1 MATDP
6 QPHLTAAQRAMLRDA
21 TRIQKRKER
30 RQQHQADAYRATPD
44 EREDEDQ

>member
-1 MATDP
+1 MTANP
-6 QPHLTAAQRAMLRDA
+6 QPHLTAAQLRMLRDA

-30 RQQHQADAYRATPD
+30 RQQHQQDAYRATHD

>member
-1 MATDP
+1 MTADP

-21 TRIQKRKER
+21 TRIAKRKER
-30 RQQHQADAYRATPD
+30 RQQHERDQYRATHD